1 MYEYLM
7 VQLEC
12 HSEKKMEEEPNV
24 NPLEGVVDIPE
35 TTTQN
40 PVIVQSQEM
49 IVQPLETVR
58 IVPETIPQSQ
68 DIPISSPLSPLSES
82 CDWKPEE
89 LKAITELLPED
100 SWDESVHSSGNES
113 DHSWK
118 VIGEGGE
125 TLSTSEKSTNDV
137 EPSVESHLI
146 IRHNIIFS
154 DSELMSVPSSP
165 EHKVSEPETL
175 IPVSSLEVTSSESVV
190 QSIQVDGSELGIQ
203 QQPFTQPEPSAE
215 PLIQQ
220 EPIDSPSASI
230 APESL
235 VTPPRPTHKR
245 GAVEVMNESP
255 FCSPSKILTTAI
267 PALPVIETPTR
278 PRKDPKNSL
287 GLEQSP
293 TKVIEE
299 QEESKYHPFTPYQE
313 SDFVSL
319 RETGHPLSSKIR
331 RLLIQQEEERN
342 RFQKLIRKQTNGLYE
357 SFQREREQGKVIV
370 IQ

>member
-1 MYEYLM
+1 M

-35 TTTQN
+35 TIAQN
-40 PVIVQSQEM
+40 PVIVQSQER

-68 DIPISSPLSPLSES
+68 GIPISSPLSPLSES

-125 TLSTSEKSTNDV
+125 TLSTSNKSTSDV

-154 DSELMSVPSSP
+154 DSESMSIPSSP
-165 EHKVSEPETL
+165 VHKVSEPETL
-175 IPVSSLEVTSSESVV
+175 IPVSSLEVTSPESVV

-203 QQPFTQPEPSAE
+203 QLFTQPESSAE
-215 PLIQQ
+215 PIIQQ
-220 EPIDSPSASI
+220 EPIDSPSSVSI
-230 APESL
+230 PPESL

-245 GAVEVMNESP
+245 GTVEVMNESP

-357 SFQREREQGKVIV
+357 SFQRERKQGKVIV

>member
-1 MYEYLM
+1 MP
-7 VQLEC
+7 LEC
-12 HSEKKMEEEPNV
+12 HSEKKMDV

-35 TTTQN
+35 TTVSVPETTVQN
-40 PVIVQSQEM
+40 PVVEQSQEI
-49 IVQPLETVR
+49 IVQPLETVG
-58 IVPETIPQSQ
+58 IVPETIPQPQ
-68 DIPISSPLSPLSES
+68 DTHESSPVSLLGES

-89 LKAITELLPED
+89 LKALTELLPED

-125 TLSTSEKSTNDV
+125 TLSTSEKSTSDV
-137 EPSVESHLI
+137 ESGVESHLI

-154 DSELMSVPSSP
+154 DSESISVPSSP

-175 IPVSSLEVTSSESVV
+175 SPVSSLEVASPEPVV
-190 QSIQVDGSELGIQ
+190 QSMQVDKSELVIQ
-203 QQPFTQPEPSAE
+203 QPLTQPEPSVE
-215 PLIQQ
+215 SKVQQ
-220 EPIDSPSASI
+220 EPVESPPSVSI
-230 APESL
+230 PPESL

-245 GAVEVMNESP
+245 RAVEVMNESP

-278 PRKDPKNSL
+278 PQKDPKHSL

-299 QEESKYHPFTPYQE
+299 QEESKYHPFTPYHA
-313 SDFVSL
+313 SDFISL

-342 RFQKLIRKQTNGLYE
+342 RFQKLMRKQMSGLYE

-370 IQ
+370 VR